1 MNEFSK
7 ILEKTGEIGYI
18 TSLFHSIANVSGLPS
33 LRLGEKVITEEG
45 EIGLVYGI
53 RERDAEVLM
62 FESANL
68 RTGQKV
74 ARTGEL
80 FAIYGGEGLLGR
92 VVDPLLKPLDQLGP
106 IRGEKVALSIEREA
120 PNIGQRVKINRAF
133 ETGWMIVDLL
143 VPLGYGQRE
152 LVIGD
157 SKVGKTIF
165 LLDTILN
172 QARKGVIC
180 VYVSIGKRA
189 IDVKAVEEYLKE
201 NRVMK
206 NSVLVV
212 ALANQPSPLI
222 FLAPFSGMA
231 IAEYFRDQGK
241 DVVLVLDDMTTH
253 AKVYR
258 EICLL
263 LKRSPGRN
271 AYPGDIFHIHAALLE
286 RAGNIR
292 IKNREVSIT
301 CFPVGETL
309 ENDISGYIQTNLIG
323 MTDGHIFFD
332 VNEFR
337 KGKRPAI
344 NSFLSVSRVGKQT
357 RKVFE
362 QHLANWIQ
370 LKLGEYKRA
379 LEIVQFGVELPKKT
393 REIISLG
400 EKIETVLEQF
410 PGSPRPIWLQLF
422 LVGLL
427 RSEFWQEK
435 PIGAMRKDLE
445 KILETFKKGLLSD
458 LEREISRIK
467 TIREFDQWIK
477 EKIPV
482 LKEIL
487 K

>member
-1 MNEFSK
+1 
-7 ILEKTGEIGYI
+7 
-18 TSLFHSIANVSGLPS
+18 
-33 LRLGEKVITEEG
+33 
-45 EIGLVYGI
+45 
-53 RERDAEVLM
+53 
-62 FESANL
+62 
-68 RTGQKV
+68 
-74 ARTGEL
+74 
-80 FAIYGGEGLLGR
+80 
-92 VVDPLLKPLDQLGP
+92 
-106 IRGEKVALSIEREA
+106 
-120 PNIGQRVKINRAF
+120 
-133 ETGWMIVDLL
+133 
-143 VPLGYGQRE
+143 
-152 LVIGD
+152 
-157 SKVGKTIF
+157 
-165 LLDTILN
+165 
-172 QARKGVIC
+172 
-180 VYVSIGKRA
+180 
-189 IDVKAVEEYLKE
+189 
-201 NRVMK
+201 MK
-206 NSVLVV
+206 SSVLVV

-445 KILETFKKGLLSD
+445 KILEAFKKGLLSD